1 MYRYC
6 QLYRESA
13 VAPDV
18 GEPVGSGQSDRPR
31 PPRTTAG
38 RKTTACC
45 HLTPS
50 ADVTLHAIIWCPGT
64 PRRAAA
70 APLSSTPSACQL
82 YALAQHCSPNAQR
95 GEKATRR
102 RRASGV
108 RNAIGRIPARID
120 SADQDKAGVTASRE
134 PKEGDT
140 APDLGRDGRCAEMKS
155 IRRLLSVSRST
166 ITCVNIL
173 VRQKAIATGIW
184 QRALAE
190 FPCYAFLRR
199 NG

>member
-1 MYRYC
+1 MSASGSV
-6 QLYRESA
+6 LVKVIGLVYREPQRDETSHPA
-13 VAPDV
+13 AIAPGAKRRDV
-18 GEPVGSGQSDRPR
+18 ER
-31 PPRTTAG
+31 
-38 RKTTACC
+38 C
-45 HLTPS
+45 HRR
-50 ADVTLHAIIWCPGT
+50 PGT
-64 PRRAAA
+64 PGAQQPYFCRQRRM
-70 APLSSTPSACQL
+70 PSAPCAGLTLQS
-82 YALAQHCSPNAQR
+82 QCPKR
-95 GEKATRR
+95 GEKATCR

-155 IRRLLSVSRST
+155 IRRLMSVSRST

-173 VRQKAIATGIW
+173 VRQKAIATGIR

-199 NG
+199 DG